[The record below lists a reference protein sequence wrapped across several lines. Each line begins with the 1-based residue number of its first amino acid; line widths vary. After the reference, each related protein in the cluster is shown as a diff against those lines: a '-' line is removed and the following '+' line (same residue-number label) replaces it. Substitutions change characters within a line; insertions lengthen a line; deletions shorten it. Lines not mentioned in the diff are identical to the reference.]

1 MLPSQRIPRMFPA
14 LALSVGVPFGLAT
27 VKPVEATSVQQSQ
40 DTTRPDRPPIAV
52 EELVVT
58 ATRTPT
64 SVFQIPTPAIVLGA
78 TTIRQLAPNT
88 VSDLFRSL
96 PGLGVSGVGAAQVRP
111 TIRGQ
116 RGQRILLL
124 EDGLRLNN
132 SRRQQDFGEVPSLV
146 DVATLGRVEVVRGPA
161 SVLYGTDAIGGVVNL
176 ISRTPTQEGVHGN
189 LGYRYSTHDE
199 QHKGVA
205 TLLGRTGR
213 LGFLV
218 SGTYR
223 DAGSYDAPS
232 GSFGNIS
239 LGDDARVN
247 DTGVQD
253 ESIEALL
260 SYDLSAGHE
269 VFIKYKRYRADTT
282 GFGYVDPAAYAP
294 FLPLIQITYP
304 EQRFDKFSAG
314 YHSSDL
320 GTPLAD
326 KLDVSGYYQDNERDL
341 DLGIF
346 FKFGGGAPPGAG
358 VVIQN
363 QNFSDLETYGFRLE
377 ATKLIA
383 GAHILKYGVDLF
395 RDKSDNT
402 DRTES
407 AVVGFGPPM
416 PEVDS
421 TPQVP
426 NATFRSLGVFAQGD
440 LRLAERLSI
449 IVGARFQDIQAST
462 RTTPGITDPLVSKSD
477 NTIVGAAN
485 VIYGL
490 TDNLNIIG
498 ALGRAFRSPNLVER
512 FFSGPTP
519 EGAAFQAPNPD
530 LEAET
535 SLNIDVGLRYEDR
548 LVSLEGFFFRNE
560 IRNGIRI
567 ASTSDTINMLP
578 VFQNV
583 NVDKLRFT
591 GVELAGSV
599 RLPVGVSVH
608 ANYTHLSSKDV
619 LNPLIPVGET
629 FSDNLTAR
637 ARYTEPQGRFW
648 AEYAVRYNGDQ
659 KDVALGTNPVGDVL
673 PAFTV
678 HTARAGA
685 TLFRQ
690 GQFTQ
695 RVAVTLANFTNAL
708 YAETANASFFRPEPG
723 RHLLITLDTSF

>member
-1 MLPSQRIPRMFPA
+1 MFSSARRIPRLIPL
-14 LALSVGVPFGLAT
+14 LALSLGVTLGVST
-27 VKPVEATSVQQSQ
+27 VRPTYAAPLQQGQ
-40 DTTRPDRPPIAV
+40 DTTRPDRPPIEV
-52 EELVVT
+52 EALVVT

-64 SVFQIPTPAIVLGA
+64 SVFQIPTPAIVLSA
-78 TTIRQLAPNT
+78 TTIRQQAPNT
-88 VSDLFRSL
+88 VSDLFRSM

-116 RGQRILLL
+116 RGQRVLLL

-146 DVATLGRVEVVRGPA
+146 DVSTLGRVEVVRGPA

-176 ISRTPTQEGVHGN
+176 ISRTPSQEGVHGN

-232 GSFGNIS
+232 GSFGDIS
-239 LGDDARVN
+239 LGDDVRVN

-260 SYDLSAGHE
+260 SYDVSAGHE
-269 VFIKYKRYRADTT
+269 VFVKYRRYRADTT
-282 GFGYVDPAAYAP
+282 GFGFVDPAAYDP
-294 FLPLIQITYP
+294 GSPLIQITYP
-304 EQRFDKFSAG
+304 EQRFDKVSAG
-314 YHSSDL
+314 YHTSDL
-320 GTPLAD
+320 RTPIAD
-326 KLDVSGYYQDNERDL
+326 KLDVLGYYQENERDL
-341 DLGIF
+341 DQDIF
-346 FKFGGGAPPGAG
+346 VPFGGGAGLA
-358 VVIQN
+358 IQT
-363 QNFSDLETYGFRLE
+363 QNFTDLETYGFRLE
-377 ATKLIA
+377 ATKLVA
-383 GAHILKYGVDLF
+383 GTHILKYGVDLF
-395 RDKSDNT
+395 RDRSENT
-402 DRTES
+402 DRTET

-416 PEVDS
+416 VEVDS
-421 TPQVP
+421 TSNVP
-426 NATFRSLGVFAQGD
+426 NATFRSVGVFAQGD
-440 LRLAERLSI
+440 LHLAERLSVI
-449 IVGARFQDIQAST
+449 LGARFQDIHTST
-462 RTTPGITDPLVSKSD
+462 RSTPGVTDPLVS
-477 NTIVGAAN
+477 NTDRTVVGAAN

-490 TDNLNIIG
+490 TENLNVIG
-498 ALGRAFRSPNLVER
+498 AVGRAFRSPNLVER
-512 FFSGPTP
+512 FFNGPTP
-519 EGAAFQAPNPD
+519 EGA
-530 LEAET
+530 ET
-535 SLNIDVGLRYEDR
+535 SLNVDVGLRYQDGR
-548 LVSLEGFFFRNE
+548 VMLEGFVFRNE

-567 ASTSDTINMLP
+567 APTGDTINMLP
-578 VFQNV
+578 VFENV

-599 RLPVGVSVH
+599 QLPAGVSVH
-608 ANYTHLSSKDV
+608 ANYTHLTSKDV
-619 LNPLIPVGET
+619 LNPLNPVGET

-648 AEYAVRYNGDQ
+648 AEYAIRYNGDQ
-659 KDVALGTNPVGDVL
+659 KDVALVTNPVGDVL

-685 TLFRQ
+685 TLFRR

-695 RVAVTLANFTNAL
+695 RVTVSLANFTNAL
-708 YAETANASFFRPEPG
+708 YAESANASFFRPEPG
-723 RHLLITLDTSF
+723 RHLLITLDSSF